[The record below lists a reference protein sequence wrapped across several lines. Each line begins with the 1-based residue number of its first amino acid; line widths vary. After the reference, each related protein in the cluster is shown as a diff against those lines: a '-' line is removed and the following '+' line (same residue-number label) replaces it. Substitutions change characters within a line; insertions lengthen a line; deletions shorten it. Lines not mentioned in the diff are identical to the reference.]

1 MGVSVWPWKLGRGV
15 IRMSEPETAGHVHD
29 AHECDE
35 HEHHGDEPSH
45 VHDLHECDEHEYH
58 ADDGDKELVAA
69 G

>member
-1 MGVSVWPWKLGRGV
+1 
-15 IRMSEPETAGHVHD
+15 MSEPETAGHVHD

-45 VHDLHECDEHEYH
+45 VHDLHECDEHEHH

>member
-1 MGVSVWPWKLGRGV
+1 MN
-15 IRMSEPETAGHVHD
+15 EPETDGHVHD

-35 HEHHGDEPSH
+35 HERHGDEPGH
-45 VHDLHECDEHEYH
+45 VHDPHECDEHEHH